1 MSHILLAD
9 PDLMNAKLTSFILT
23 DAGHT
28 VGIVSSGKRA
38 LEYIEREHPD
48 LLLLDRQLVDMDGF
62 ELCRRIRSFSLLSI
76 IFLCRPGSL
85 AERVLGLESGADDY
99 ITKPYEPSELLARI
113 AAVQRRYQAGMKQHV
128 ALTRGTITLN
138 PAERLLD
145 MGSAQIELTPIECQL
160 LHILMLNA
168 GRILNDQ
175 ALLTAAWGAS
185 AKGRNLLTVY
195 IYRLRSKL
203 SPEQPT
209 AAPIITI
216 RGQGYMFVEENSVEN
231 ARAVSESYQA

>member
-1 MSHILLAD
+1 MPHILLAD
-9 PDLMNAKLTSFILT
+9 LDLMNAKLTSFILA

-28 VGIVSSGKRA
+28 VGIVSSGKRV

-48 LLLLDRQLVDMDGF
+48 LVILDRHLADADGF
-62 ELCRRIRSFSLLSI
+62 ELCRRIHSFSLVSI

-85 AERVLGLESGADDY
+85 AERVLSLESGADDY

-113 AAVQRRYQAGMKQHV
+113 AAVLRRYQAGMKQHI

-138 PAERLLD
+138 PSERMLD
-145 MGSAQIELTPIECQL
+145 MGGTQIELTPIESQL
-160 LHILMLNA
+160 LHVLMLNA
-168 GRILNDQ
+168 GRIVTDQ
-175 ALLTAAWGAS
+175 TLITAGWGTS

-203 SPEQPT
+203 KPEQPAT
-209 AAPIITI
+209 APIITI
-216 RGQGYMFVEENSVEN
+216 RGQGYMFVEENNVEN
-231 ARAVSESYQA
+231 AREVGDGCPA